1 MGTIIHHYT
10 NIDVLA
16 LILMN
21 RTLRFTRLDKMDDP
35 EECNFVSNGVNLGQ
49 YTFVSCWT
57 EVKEESIPMWKMYT
71 KEEWGIRISLEK
83 EGLFKAYTDHE
94 FKGQNKVVTEVG
106 KEIHF
111 LFDPKLK
118 FNQTEYLPPFLTDDY
133 DKCHFYR
140 KVQYVDDITAYAENC
155 VQIPE
160 DNENSEAITL
170 ITDKVGSYKHKR
182 WAFQEESR
190 FVMFFMPGNS
200 FPYQH
205 DGEKFFSVQ
214 RQIIRDVK
222 NNKSLNFSYYDM
234 NLSEN
239 AFDHLVI
246 TMSPFCDKAQW
257 AIVESLKD
265 KYAPNAEIRRSNLA
279 GKLAK

>member
-16 LILMN
+16 LILKN
-21 RTLRFTRLDKMDDP
+21 RTLRFNRLDKMDDP

-71 KEEWGIRISLEK
+71 KDEWGIRISLEK
-83 EGLFKAYTDHE
+83 EGLFRTYTDYE
-94 FKGQNKVVTEVG
+94 FKGENKDVKEVG

-111 LFDPKLK
+111 LLDPKLK
-118 FNQTEYLPPFLTDDY
+118 FNQTDYLPPFLIDDY

-140 KVQYVDDITAYAENC
+140 KIQYVDDITAYAENC

-160 DNENSEAITL
+160 DNENCEAITL
-170 ITDKVGSYKHKR
+170 VTNKVGSYKHKR

-200 FPYQH
+200 FPFQH
-205 DGEKFFSVQ
+205 DGEKLFSVQ

-222 NNKSLNFSYYDM
+222 NNKSLNFSYYDL

-246 TMSPFCDKAQW
+246 TMSPFCNDAQW
-257 AIVESLKD
+257 SIVEALKD
-265 KYAPNAEIRRSNLA
+265 KYAPKAEIRKSNLA

>member
-1 MGTIIHHYT
+1 MATILHHYT
-10 NIDVLA
+10 NIDKLA
-16 LILMN
+16 LILKN
-21 RTLRFTRLDKMDDP
+21 RTLRFNRLDKMDDP

-71 KEEWGIRISLEK
+71 KDEWGIRISLEK
-83 EGLFKAYTDHE
+83 EGLFRTYTDYE
-94 FKGQNKVVTEVG
+94 FKGENKDVMEVG
-106 KEIHF
+106 KVIH
-111 LFDPKLK
+111 LLLDPKLK
-118 FNQTEYLPPFLTDDY
+118 FNQTDYLPPILTDDY

-140 KVQYVDDITAYAENC
+140 KIQYVDDITAYAENC

-170 ITDKVGSYKHKR
+170 ITNKVGSYKHKR

-200 FPYQH
+200 FPFQH
-205 DGEKFFSVQ
+205 DGEKFFSAQ

-222 NNKSLNFSYYDM
+222 SNKSLNFSYYDM

-246 TMSPFCDKAQW
+246 TMSPFCDDAQW
-257 AIVESLKD
+257 SIVEALKD
-265 KYAPNAEIRRSNLA
+265 KYAPKAKIRKSNLA

>member
-1 MGTIIHHYT
+1 METISYHYT

-16 LILMN
+16 LILKN
-21 RTLRFTRLDKMDDP
+21 RTLRFTRLDQMDDP

-71 KEEWGIRISLEK
+71 KDKWGIRISLEK
-83 EGLFKAYTDHE
+83 EGLFRTYTDHE
-94 FKGQNKVVTEVG
+94 YISQNNVVTEVG
-106 KEIHF
+106 KEVRF
-111 LFDPKLK
+111 LLDPKLR

-140 KVQYVDDITAYAENC
+140 KIQYVDDITTYADNC
-155 VQIPE
+155 VQIP
-160 DNENSEAITL
+160 DDENSDAITL

-200 FPYQH
+200 FPYHH
-205 DGEKFFSVQ
+205 DSEKFISAQ

-222 NNKSLNFSYYDM
+222 RNKELKFSYYDM
-234 NLSEN
+234 NLSDG
-239 AFDHLVI
+239 AFEHLVI
-246 TMSPFCDKAQW
+246 TMSPFCDDAQW
-257 AIVESLKD
+257 AIVEALRD
-265 KYAPNAEIRRSNLA
+265 KYAPKAEIRGSNLA